1 MLKISEAN
9 SQNLIELKEMP
20 ANHFATEYKKAAI
33 ISGLT
38 HFSLIKPT
46 TLF

>member
-1 MLKISEAN
+1 MAA
-9 SQNLIELKEMP
+9 QYY
-20 ANHFATEYKKAAI
+20 FTTEYKKAAI

-38 HFSLIKPT
+38 HFSFIKPA